1 MKELVVDRSR
11 WRCGANGPN
20 SRGEGETRMHNESGF
35 MCISGF
41 LAEGMGV
48 PYEKFLDKYSP
59 SDCADDD
66 RDRSI
71 WGGGPFFEE
80 GERLPKDWVELALT
94 PRGRSSRPLWDSEFS
109 HNMVKINDRERDLLP
124 HEDDPLTGPIVSDS
138 EREALLISLFKE
150 KGIALRFTGDYVP
163 GA

>member
-11 WRCGANGPN
+11 WRCGANGAN
-20 SRGEGETRMHNESGF
+20 ARGEGETRMHNESGF

-59 SDCADDD
+59 SDLADDD

-94 PRGRSSRPLWDSEFS
+94 PRGRSSRPLWDSEFT
-109 HNMVKINDRERDLLP
+109 HKMVKINDRW
-124 HEDDPLTGPIVSDS
+124 HEDDSPTRPIVSDS
-138 EREALLISLFKE
+138 EREARLISLFKE
-150 KGIALRFTGDYVP
+150 KGIALRFTGKYVK
-163 GA
+163 GSWNVD